1 MRPALR
7 CAPRL
12 PADRPGR
19 SAQARR
25 GHCRGQ
31 RADSRSDRGWRGHAE
46 GGHEQEFNG
55 RSSKSANARPNVS
68 SDRSRRWRQASSSA
82 SSRSGT
88 RRDGCQ
94 RLFRASI
101 RPSWMKFMGRFIG
114 DLGAA
119 LSAALV
125 VIGDRLGLY
134 RAIADGEP
142 ITAEELA
149 QRTGTDAR
157 YVREWL
163 CNQAAGGYVAYNPG
177 ECTFSLT
184 PEQAFALAQEN
195 SPAFVPGAFQL
206 ATAGRN
212 GCITAARHLSAHPP
226 RATRRSGSRLAL
238 KPVRRACARSSPPA
252 ASLSSGWLPR
262 RPSISS
268 WRPAPSVAHDFWRR
282 GRTCVS
288 PSAKVGRPQRR
299 SSSRTARGSPC
310 RLCPRLPDPR
320 APATTWC
327 CRRSLG
333 SGSTPS
339 GPTRTSR
346 PTGRRRA

>member
-1 MRPALR
+1 MSTFVQSV
-7 CAPRL
+7 
-12 PADRPGR
+12 D
-19 SAQARR
+19 QAKL
-25 GHCRGQ
+25 
-31 RADSRSDRGWRGHAE
+31 DE
-46 GGHEQEFNG
+46 
-55 RSSKSANARPNVS
+55 
-68 SDRSRRWRQASSSA
+68 
-82 SSRSGT
+82 
-88 RRDGCQ
+88 
-94 RLFRASI
+94 
-101 RPSWMKFMGRFIG
+101 FMGRFIG

-212 GCITAARHLSAHPP
+212 GCITAARHSSAHPP

-252 ASLSSGWLPR
+252 ASLSSGALPR

-268 WRPAPSVAHDFWRR
+268 WRPAPSVAHDWTLALRPHM
-282 GRTCVS
+282 CQ
-288 PSAKVGRPQRR
+288 PQRQSR
-299 SSSRTARGSPC
+299 SSSAEELITNGSWESVPFV
-310 RLCPRLPDPR
+310 
-320 APATTWC
+320 
-327 CRRSLG
+327 
-333 SGSTPS
+333 STI
-339 GPTRTSR
+339 
-346 PTGRRRA
+346 A